1 MSLFSGE
8 EENYAVLR
16 FESMLKK
23 NHVFF
28 FEVEE
33 FEEIIGHYLDLG
45 KMNKAKHALGI
56 GLQQHPMAT
65 SLKLLQ
71 VEILIFEDQLKEA
84 SVILEQLFVLEPS
97 NSEVYVQQANLY
109 SKLKNH
115 QKAIE
120 LLQQAMK
127 YTDDVADICSL
138 MAMEYLF
145 MEEYSKAKSCFIRCL
160 KEDSQDYMSLQQL
173 IYCYD
178 VLEQSQECIAFLN
191 QFLNQSPYCEIA
203 WYYLGK
209 QYIHQ
214 ENLQEALR
222 CFDFAIISDD
232 TFTGAYFEKAKVL
245 EMFGEYQKAIENY
258 KITLTLDDASPL
270 VFLHIG
276 KCYEKMNDDES
287 AEKYYFKAVQE
298 DPQLS
303 KSWMNLSEFYYLRG
317 EFAKSLKY
325 LYKVLQLE
333 EENPFYWKRYAEINL
348 AVNDLKKAEQA
359 FGKAV
364 AFGDYSLD
372 TISNWLDLLLL
383 HKQYRQVIEIISDVE
398 YLFPNEITFE
408 YRLAVA
414 YWGINNFFQAQ
425 KHLSKAIEKGW
436 EWVPFFNKKFP
447 DFFRTRFVREMLQ

>member
-1 MSLFSGE
+1 MKRQKCWKCS
-8 EENYAVLR
+8 
-16 FESMLKK
+16 ESIK
-23 NHVFF
+23 
-28 FEVEE
+28 
-33 FEEIIGHYLDLG
+33 
-45 KMNKAKHALGI
+45 
-56 GLQQHPMAT
+56 
-65 SLKLLQ
+65 
-71 VEILIFEDQLKEA
+71 
-84 SVILEQLFVLEPS
+84 
-97 NSEVYVQQANLY
+97 
-109 SKLKNH
+109 
-115 QKAIE
+115 
-120 LLQQAMK
+120 
-127 YTDDVADICSL
+127 
-138 MAMEYLF
+138 
-145 MEEYSKAKSCFIRCL
+145 
-160 KEDSQDYMSLQQL
+160 
-173 IYCYD
+173 
-178 VLEQSQECIAFLN
+178 
-191 QFLNQSPYCEIA
+191 
-203 WYYLGK
+203 
-209 QYIHQ
+209 
-214 ENLQEALR
+214 
-222 CFDFAIISDD
+222 
-232 TFTGAYFEKAKVL
+232 
-245 EMFGEYQKAIENY
+245 KAIENY

-414 YWGINNFFQAQ
+414 YWG
-425 KHLSKAIEKGW
+425 
-436 EWVPFFNKKFP
+436 
-447 DFFRTRFVREMLQ
+447 D